1 MNKKEF
7 LKELENR
14 LALLPSDDVEAS
26 LEYYSEMIDER
37 IEEGMDEE
45 RAVASL
51 PTPEKAAADVI
62 SEMSIPKLL
71 KARIKSKCTLNTW
84 EIVLIILGSPIWIS
98 LILAA
103 VSVVFS
109 VYISLWSVVA
119 SFWMVG
125 ISIFATALA
134 SLASGL
140 ALLIIAGKAGAGILF
155 LGVAIFLT
163 GIGIF
168 GFWGC
173 KALTVF
179 MFKLSKLI
187 LKWIKNCFIKK
198 EA

>member
-7 LKELENR
+7 LKELKNR
-14 LALLPSDDVEAS
+14 LASLPSDDVEAS

-62 SEMSIPKLL
+62 SEMSIPKLV
-71 KARIKSKCTLNTW
+71 KAKIKAKRTLRLW
-84 EIVLIILGSPIWIS
+84 EIVLIILTLPIWLS
-98 LILAA
+98 LILAV
-103 VSVVFS
+103 VSVIFS
-109 VYISLWSVVA
+109 VYISIWAVVV
-119 SFWMVG
+119 SFWAVG
-125 ISIFATALA
+125 IYIFAMALA

-140 ALLIIAGKAGAGILF
+140 TLLIIAGNAGAGIVF
-155 LGVAIFLT
+155 FGAAIFFT

-168 GFWGC
+168 GFWVC
-173 KALTVF
+173 KELTVF
-179 MFKLSKLI
+179 ICKLSKLI

>member
-1 MNKKEF
+1 MTKKEF
-7 LKELENR
+7 LKELKSR

-26 LEYYSEMIDER
+26 IEYYSEMIDER

-45 RAVASL
+45 SAVASL

-62 SEMSIPKLL
+62 SEMSISKLV
-71 KARIKSKCTLNTW
+71 KARIKPKRTLDTW

-98 LILAA
+98 LILSA

-140 ALLIIAGKAGAGILF
+140 ALLIIAGNAGAGMLF
-155 LGVAIFLT
+155 LGAAIFLT

-173 KALTVF
+173 KAVTVF
-179 MFKLSKLI
+179 MLKLSKLI
-187 LKWIKNCFIKK
+187 LKWIKNCFVKK

>member
-1 MNKKEF
+1 MTKKEF
-7 LKELENR
+7 LKELKSR

-26 LEYYSEMIDER
+26 IEYYSEMIDER

-45 RAVASL
+45 SAVASL

-62 SEMSIPKLL
+62 SEMSISKLV
-71 KARIKSKCTLNTW
+71 KARIKPKRTLHTW

-140 ALLIIAGKAGAGILF
+140 ALLIIAGNAGAGMLF
-155 LGVAIFLT
+155 LGAAIFLT

-187 LKWIKNCFIKK
+187 LKWIKNCFVKK

>member
-45 RAVASL
+45 SAVASL

-62 SEMSIPKLL
+62 SEMSIPKLV
-71 KARIKSKCTLNTW
+71 KAKIKAKRTLRLW
-84 EIVLIILGSPIWIS
+84 EIVLIILTLPIWLS
-98 LILAA
+98 LILAV
-103 VSVVFS
+103 VSVIFS
-109 VYISLWSVVA
+109 VYISIWAVVV
-119 SFWMVG
+119 SFWAVG
-125 ISIFATALA
+125 ISIFAMALA

-140 ALLIIAGKAGAGILF
+140 ALLIIAGNAGAGIVF
-155 LGVAIFLT
+155 FGAAIFFA

-168 GFWGC
+168 GFWVC
-173 KALTVF
+173 KELTVF
-179 MFKLSKLI
+179 ICKLSKLI

>member
-1 MNKKEF
+1 MTKKEF
-7 LKELENR
+7 LKELKSR

-26 LEYYSEMIDER
+26 IEYYSEMIDER

-45 RAVASL
+45 SAVASL

-62 SEMSIPKLL
+62 SEMSISKLV
-71 KARIKSKCTLNTW
+71 KARIKPKRTLHTW

-140 ALLIIAGKAGAGILF
+140 ALLIIAGNAGAGMLF
-155 LGVAIFLT
+155 LGAAIFLT

-173 KALTVF
+173 KAVTVF
-179 MFKLSKLI
+179 MLKLSKLI
-187 LKWIKNCFIKK
+187 LKWIKNCFVKK

>member
-1 MNKKEF
+1 MTKKEF
-7 LKELENR
+7 LKELKSR

-26 LEYYSEMIDER
+26 IEYYSEMIDER

-45 RAVASL
+45 SAVASL

-62 SEMSIPKLL
+62 SEMSISKLV
-71 KARIKSKCTLNTW
+71 KARIKPKRTLHTW

-140 ALLIIAGKAGAGILF
+140 ALLIIAGNAGAGILF
-155 LGVAIFLT
+155 LGAAIFLT

-187 LKWIKNCFIKK
+187 LKWIKNCFVKK

>member
-1 MNKKEF
+1 MTKKEF
-7 LKELENR
+7 LKELKSR

-26 LEYYSEMIDER
+26 IEYYSEMIDER
-37 IEEGMDEE
+37 IEEGIDEE
-45 RAVASL
+45 SAVASL
-51 PTPEKAAADVI
+51 LAPEKAAEDVI
-62 SEMSIPKLL
+62 SEMSISKLV
-71 KARIKSKCTLNTW
+71 KARIKPKRTLHTW

-103 VSVVFS
+103 VSIVFS

-119 SFWMVG
+119 SFWMAG

-140 ALLIIAGKAGAGILF
+140 ALLIIAGNAGAGMLF
-155 LGVAIFLT
+155 LGAAIFLT

-173 KALTVF
+173 KAVTVF
-179 MFKLSKLI
+179 MLKLSKLV
-187 LKWIKNCFIKK
+187 LKWIKNCFVKK